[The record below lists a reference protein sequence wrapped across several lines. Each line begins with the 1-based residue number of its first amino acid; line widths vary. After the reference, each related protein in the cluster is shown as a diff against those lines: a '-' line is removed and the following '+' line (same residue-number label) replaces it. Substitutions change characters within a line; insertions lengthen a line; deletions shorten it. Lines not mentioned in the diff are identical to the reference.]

1 MGACVLSLVDFCI
14 CEELSCGVFLSV
26 GLDAGEGLLGGV
38 LLGKV
43 LLGEVFPGEVPLGE
57 VVSPGGGLFGGVS
70 PGGGLLGGVLLEG
83 VLLGGV
89 LLEGV
94 VSPGG
99 GLFGGLSFRGGALL
113 EEVLL
118 GEVLLGE
125 VLLGEVASLRGGLSG
140 GEFPVPGW
148 NSVGGGSLGGFPGS
162 SCWGGRATALEID
175 VDGTLEVELQELNVE
190 VGVNDATLDEADDFD
205 SEVDGVKSDVVGFAR
220 LLVELAGN

>member
-1 MGACVLSLVDFCI
+1 M
-14 CEELSCGVFLSV
+14 FLSV

-57 VVSPGGGLFGGVS
+57 GVS
-70 PGGGLLGGVLLEG
+70 PGGGLLGGVLLGG

-94 VSPGG
+94 LLGGLLLEGLLLGGVLLGGVVLPGG

-113 EEVLL
+113 GEVLL
-118 GEVLLGE
+118 GEVLLGV

-205 SEVDGVKSDVVGFAR
+205 SEVDGVKSDVVGFAG